1 MWLYK
6 FYHENLAL
14 EDCIFPDYELEKSP
28 DGCRPKYPLI
38 FEIKHGNERL
48 TLFVE
53 NTDVNAKDSDGMTA
67 LQHAIIKEYPQLLD
81 KLLAHQDIEVNS
93 TDGGGL
99 TALHYAVLQRS
110 ESAVKG
116 LLAHEGIDV
125 NSQDGN
131 GLTALHR
138 AVLER
143 FGVGVKALL
152 AHKDIDVEVKDK
164 NGVTPLQLATE
175 LNYKEIAN
183 LISPPSPV
191 KEAEQMSVRPTNKLA
206 TVWGAIKTQ

>member
-1 MWLYK
+1 
-6 FYHENLAL
+6 
-14 EDCIFPDYELEKSP
+14 
-28 DGCRPKYPLI
+28 
-38 FEIKHGNERL
+38 
-48 TLFVE
+48 
-53 NTDVNAKDSDGMTA
+53 MTA
-67 LQHAIIKEYPQLLD
+67 LQHAIIKAYPRLVNRLFSYE
-81 KLLAHQDIEVNS
+81 AIEVNS
-93 TDGGGL
+93 QDGGGL
-99 TALHYAVLQRS
+99 TALHHAILQRS

-164 NGVTPLQLATE
+164 NGVTPLQLANA
-175 LNYKEIAN
+175 LNYKELAN
-183 LISPPSPV
+183 LISPPPPV